1 MDRIEEL
8 ANRARQWTVDRTGDD
23 PIPEIEAEM
32 EHAEAIELARLH
44 EARAA
49 AVQSSSP
56 QLAADDS
63 LAAAALYARE
73 GMSSHA
79 AALAATAAGMAE
91 LAGDWAGAIEHAVA
105 ATVQLSDV
113 QLDDAQSARASNA
126 LCAFY
131 GHMAAFELAIPFGR
145 RSAEAAARIDHPSLA
160 TAAFVFGYTTLEA
173 IHAEVGSDHERAGWR
188 RDVASMAATLR
199 GIDDPVSARVLGGGL
214 AAEAALL
221 EDDLDTAAE
230 MVAGTD
236 EVARVAGPLLQPWF
250 SFVRASV
257 ARRQGDLER
266 AEELLTDALP
276 GLEATADDHCL
287 VRALA
292 ERALVREERGD
303 LAGALGDT
311 RRRAELVRR
320 WQVDRVEQFALL
332 VAARAELERDGSLL
346 RRQAGELVRA
356 ATEDPLT
363 GLYSR
368 RWLSRRVSELETL
381 DSNGSVL
388 LIDIDHFKVVNDTHG
403 HGVGDKV
410 LTAVGDVLRA
420 SFRDGDVVR
429 YGGEEFLIPLLTD
442 PFTAGAIA
450 ERARMAITHASFD
463 EIVGDLR
470 LTISIGIASGPL
482 SRIRELIDA
491 ADDALYV
498 AKQSGRNRVV
508 SADSLT

>member
-1 MDRIEEL
+1 M
-8 ANRARQWTVDRTGDD
+8 T
-23 PIPEIEAEM
+23 
-32 EHAEAIELARLH
+32 AIWQPFLP
-44 EARAA
+44 
-49 AVQSSSP
+49 SP

-73 GMSSHA
+73 GLSSHA

-105 ATVQLSDV
+105 ATIQLADV

-126 LCAFY
+126 LCGFY
-131 GHMAAFELAIPFGR
+131 GHMAAFELAVPFGR
-145 RSAEAAARIDHPSLA
+145 RAAEAAARVDHPALG
-160 TAAFVFGYTTLEA
+160 TTAFVNGYVALEG
-173 IHAEVGSDHERAGWR
+173 IHAEAGTERLRAEWR
-188 RDVASMAATLR
+188 TVVDDMATTLR

-214 AAEAALL
+214 GAEAALL
-221 EDDLDTAAE
+221 DDDLETAARL
-230 MVAGTD
+230 VADTD
-236 EVARVAGPLLQPWF
+236 HVAASAGPLIQPWF
-250 SFVRASV
+250 AFVRACV
-257 ARRQGDLER
+257 ARRQGELDR
-266 AEELLTDALP
+266 AEALLTAALP

-287 VRALA
+287 VRALT
-292 ERALVREERGD
+292 ERAIVRERSGD
-303 LAGALGDT
+303 LQGALDDT

-320 WQVDRVEQFALL
+320 WQVNRVEQFAVL

-368 RWLSRRVSELETL
+368 RWLSRKVSELEAL

-388 LIDIDHFKVVNDTHG
+388 LVDIDHFKVVNDTHG
-403 HGVGDKV
+403 HGVGDQV

-429 YGGEEFLIPLLTD
+429 YGGEEFLVPLLTD
-442 PFTAGAIA
+442 AQTAGAIA
-450 ERARMAITHASFD
+450 ERARMAVTHASFD
-463 EIVGDLR
+463 EIVTDLR
-470 LTISIGIASGPL
+470 LTISIGVASGPMA
-482 SRIRELIDA
+482 RIRELIDA

-508 SADSLT
+508 SADPLT